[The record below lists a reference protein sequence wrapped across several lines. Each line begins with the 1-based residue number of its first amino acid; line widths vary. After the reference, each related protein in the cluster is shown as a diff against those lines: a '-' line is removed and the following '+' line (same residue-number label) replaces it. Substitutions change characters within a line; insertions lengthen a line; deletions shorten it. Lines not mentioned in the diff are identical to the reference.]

1 MMVRSPDAVMG
12 VGFIVVFPLTFMSS
26 AFVPISTLPNV
37 LQWVASWN
45 PVSVLVAA
53 VRTLFGNPLSII
65 AKHTW
70 PMDHPVLASW
80 MICALLVGVAVP
92 GALRRYRVRTND

>member
-1 MMVRSPDAVMG
+1 
-12 VGFIVVFPLTFMSS
+12 
-26 AFVPISTLPNV
+26 
-37 LQWVASWN
+37 
-45 PVSVLVAA
+45 
-53 VRTLFGNPLSII
+53 LFGNPLSII